1 MKNLQQFFPLFHRPG
16 TIIPI
21 VLIAADADVRDL
33 FAPIEIHAHN
43 MIVSGNK
50 YIYTHIRI
58 YMHTHTTT
66 PTHTHTHTLTHT
78 HIYILILPLGI

>member
-1 MKNLQQFFPLFHRPG
+1 MKNLQQQFPLFHRPG

-21 VLIAADADVRDL
+21 VLIAADLDVVDG

-50 YIYTHIRI
+50 YICIYTL
-58 YMHTHTTT
+58 Y
-66 PTHTHTHTLTHT
+66 
-78 HIYILILPLGI
+78 IYIITKLVLNNFKLFLQYF